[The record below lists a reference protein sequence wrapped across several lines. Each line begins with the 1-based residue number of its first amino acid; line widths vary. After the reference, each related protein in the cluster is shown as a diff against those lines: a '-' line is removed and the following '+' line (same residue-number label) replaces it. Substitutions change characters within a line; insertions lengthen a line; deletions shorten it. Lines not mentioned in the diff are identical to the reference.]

1 MKGLFKIILGGESVE
16 DKKIVDLYWC
26 RDEKALTETA
36 KKYGKYCFTIAFNIL
51 TNSEDA
57 EESVNDSYLNAWNS
71 MPPHRPEMLSTFLGK
86 ITRFISLKRW
96 RQRNTQRR
104 GSGEIAIAYEELSE
118 CIPSK
123 TNIYETLETREIAK
137 IVDLF
142 LDELHITE
150 QKVFVCRYWYFDS
163 VSRIASRFQM
173 TENNV
178 SVTLNRIRVQLREY
192 LLEGGFDL

>member
-163 VSRIASRFQM
+163 ISCIAKQFGFSESKVKSMLHR
-173 TENNV
+173 TRKKLKNK
-178 SVTLNRIRVQLREY
+178 
-192 LLEGGFDL
+192 LLKEGVII